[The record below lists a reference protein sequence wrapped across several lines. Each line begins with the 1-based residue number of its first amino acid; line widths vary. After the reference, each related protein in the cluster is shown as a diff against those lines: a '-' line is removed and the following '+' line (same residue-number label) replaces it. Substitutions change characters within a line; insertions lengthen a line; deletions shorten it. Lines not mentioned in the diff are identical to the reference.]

1 MQNSNIEWTDDQ
13 KVLARTRLNTA
24 VQAGK
29 LPRPNTLPCV
39 DCGHVWTGIGNR
51 HEYDHHLGYAPEHF
65 FTVQPVCKRCHVI
78 RDNAKAKQ
86 TTCIHGHTYTPE
98 NTGTKKNGTRFCL
111 QCRRNR
117 ENKKR
122 TAAWWSARRQR
133 LSLSK

>member
-1 MQNSNIEWTDDQ
+1 
-13 KVLARTRLNTA
+13 
-24 VQAGK
+24 
-29 LPRPNTLPCV
+29 
-39 DCGHVWTGIGNR
+39 
-51 HEYDHHLGYAPEHF
+51 
-65 FTVQPVCKRCHVI
+65 VI